1 MSGATYICTTADDS
15 AVSACA
21 YGFWKDETGTAD
33 VCTECTVVG
42 DAVSGATYICT
53 TADDSAV
60 SGCAD
65 GFWKDET
72 GTADVCTECTVVGDA
87 VSGATYI
94 CTTADDSA
102 VSACADGFWKD
113 ENGTADVCT
122 ECTAVGNEESGATYI
137 CTSADDSDVSGC
149 ADGFWEDEKG
159 TADACTECTAVH
171 NAESNATYMCT
182 TAYDTDVSGC
192 ADGFGEDET
201 GTADICTACPTHF
214 FFNSELAGCTACPV
228 GTYNFPLHKDPT
240 HAMSGVSSEAA
251 DDTVYSQ
258 RAHYYPK
265 AGHAYHCLDDVS
277 DYCIDMYEHDCRTNA
292 ACRWYVSA
300 RKCALRDPCVKKTK
314 RKCRS
319 ASQCN
324 WGMDTGIC
332 HENDNN
338 MINPSADVCSRKS
351 WNGCINDFFCQWNA
365 KGHCVTHPC
374 RIHNKRDCVATGAM
388 RCMWDSSRG
397 RCDTS
402 NNRGS
407 ESGSFSFRH

>member
-1 MSGATYICTTADDS
+1 VVGDAMSGATYICTTADDS

-21 YGFWKDETGTAD
+21 Y
-33 VCTECTVVG
+33 
-42 DAVSGATYICT
+42 
-53 TADDSAV
+53 
-60 SGCAD
+60 